1 MKTRQINIQISE
13 ELYWKLEEI
22 RVKERC
28 ENLSEIVERLLRE
41 SLGLQPIVSEFKK
54 IQNDNIR
61 AKIHECILKKFP
73 NAKGEKLR
81 DLQEVVY
88 YMLSKG
94 ASRREAIKIRAKDKD
109 VDPSTV
115 QANITRGFGINTE
128 ELDRR
133 LTRVLDCV
141 REKYGNH

>member
-1 MKTRQINIQISE
+1 MKTRQIEIQISE

-28 ENLSEIVERLLRE
+28 EDLSEIVERLLRE
-41 SLGLQPIVSEFKK
+41 SLGLQPTVSKFKK
-54 IQNDNIR
+54 KATIQ
-61 AKIHECILKKFP
+61 ECISKVFP

-81 DLQEVVY
+81 DLQAVVY

-94 ASRREAIKIRAKDKD
+94 VSRREAIKIRAKDKK

-115 QANITRGFGINTE
+115 QANITRGLGINTE
-128 ELDRR
+128 ELDKR
-133 LTRVLDCV
+133 LVKVLDCI
-141 REKYGNH
+141 EKLEII